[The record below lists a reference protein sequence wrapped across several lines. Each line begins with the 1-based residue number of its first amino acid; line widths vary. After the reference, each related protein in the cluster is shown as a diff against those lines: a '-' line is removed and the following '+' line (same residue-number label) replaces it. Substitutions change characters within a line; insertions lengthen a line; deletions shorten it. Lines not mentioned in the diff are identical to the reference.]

1 MRFIFENSLKSF
13 LRAEISSLK
22 DHKGGSYQISIDFV
36 KDFLLVFLYKTIGF
50 ELGLPVSSLS
60 EDISALRKYFSEF

>member
-1 MRFIFENSLKSF
+1 MRFTFYRSQKSF
-13 LRAEISSLK
+13 LEAEIFSPK
-22 DHKGGSYQISIDFV
+22 VCKEVHQISIDFV
-36 KDFLLVFLYKTIGF
+36 KDSLLIFLYKTIGF